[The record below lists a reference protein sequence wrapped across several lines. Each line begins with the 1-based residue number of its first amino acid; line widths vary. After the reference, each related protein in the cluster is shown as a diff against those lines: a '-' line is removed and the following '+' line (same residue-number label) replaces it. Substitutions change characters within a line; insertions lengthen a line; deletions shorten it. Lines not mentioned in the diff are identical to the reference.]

1 LESDRKGTPQPYDTP
16 SEVGLSVAASQGV
29 WVLIA
34 ILSVSFGVG
43 GLSQLAAFLV
53 AGLELAGFILSGFA
67 GYTFYWLVNR
77 RNVHVSQQ
85 QLALTS
91 ALTTAKSRTDPSNL
105 NTFLPLDSAERSL
118 FYYSHG
124 SGEKSAILWGLLVAI
139 PYAGWLAMIYALW
152 FLSSDLKKHELSE
165 DSIMHEFDRY
175 VQASGGPVLP
185 VRQRWSPFREAI
197 GLGVTCI
204 VFLGITLF
212 GWFVALAAASLVPVG
227 LSTGPNLAAITILVL
242 GSLGFVAVSNIW
254 LYWTIT
260 DPDGHFAFHRAWEAF
275 LQSQLGPST
284 ASGA

>member
-1 LESDRKGTPQPYDTP
+1 LESDRSGTPQSYDAP
-16 SEVGLSVAASQGV
+16 SEVGLTVAASQAV

-43 GLSQLAAFLV
+43 GLSQLAGFLV
-53 AGLELAGFILSGFA
+53 AGLELIGFILSGFA
-67 GYTFYWLVNR
+67 GYTFYLLINR

-91 ALTTAKSRTDPSNL
+91 ALTTAKSHTDPSNL

-118 FYYSHG
+118 FYHSHG

-152 FLSSDLKKHELSE
+152 FLSADLKKHELAE

-175 VQASGGPVLP
+175 VQASGGQILP

-197 GLGVTCI
+197 ALGV

-212 GWFVALAAASLVPVG
+212 GWFVAFAAASLVVVG
-227 LSTGPNLAAITILVL
+227 LSTGPNLLAITILVL
-242 GSLGFVAVSNIW
+242 GSLGFVAVSNVW

-260 DPDGHFAFHRAWEAF
+260 DPDGHFEFHRAWEAF
-275 LQSQLGPST
+275 LQSQLSPT
-284 ASGA
+284 AASGA